1 MDIYLI
7 SAEDDVDSQF
17 YLSVEEWTESHIM
30 IMTNF
35 SDPMAISAKSSD
47 KF

>member
-7 SAEDDVDSQF
+7 SGEDDVDSQF
-17 YLSVEEWTESHIM
+17 YLSLEEWTESHIM

-35 SDPMAISAKSSD
+35 SDPLAISATSED